1 MTTAMGSA
9 VRPFL
14 FFACALMMAFALSI
28 QADSHDDAD
37 AVYAA
42 YQRHVAL
49 FEAGQ
54 YDEAIDQLG
63 EAYRLGISVLPEH
76 DEDVANLAFN
86 YGAGLMWTQRTEA
99 AIPVL
104 EDALHRFEALNL
116 GDESLHAA
124 HTYLVHA
131 FEIMGQSD
139 NATEHCLAIGR
150 LLSGETE
157 TDSVPLYL
165 PVARLG
171 PALKHARK
179 PLTVVFTVD
188 SSGFT
193 RNPEVVGASPHPAL
207 KHAALDTVREFRFA
221 PAFESETAVAQND
234 VEYTFHFDEIRAQI
248 EQGRMVDMPS
258 LQPNSVRDSRRQGAW
273 NSTCRFGGHC

>member
-1 MTTAMGSA
+1 
-9 VRPFL
+9 
-14 FFACALMMAFALSI
+14 MMASAFSI

-42 YQRHVAL
+42 YQRHLAL

-54 YDEAIDQLG
+54 YDEAVDQLG

-86 YGAGLMWTQRTEA
+86 YGAGLMWAQRTGA

-116 GDESLHAA
+116 GDESLKAA

-131 FEIMGQSD
+131 FEITGQSD

-165 PVARLG
+165 PMARLG

-193 RNPEVVGASPHPAL
+193 RNLEVVGESPHPAL
-207 KHAALDTVREFRFA
+207 MHAALDTVGEFRFA
-221 PAFESETAVAQND
+221 PAFRAETAVAQND

-248 EQGRMVDMPS
+248 EQGRMVEMPS
-258 LQPNSVRDSRRQGAW
+258 LQPDSVRAPVGQGAW
-273 NSTCRFGGHC
+273 NRTCPFGGHC

>member
-1 MTTAMGSA
+1 MTTAKRTA
-9 VRPFL
+9 VCPFL
-14 FFACALMMAFALSI
+14 FFACALMMASAFSI

-42 YQRHVAL
+42 YQRHLAL

-54 YDEAIDQLG
+54 YDEAVDQLG

-86 YGAGLMWTQRTEA
+86 YGAGLMWAQRTGA

-116 GDESLHAA
+116 GDESLKAA

-131 FEIMGQSD
+131 FEITGQSD

-165 PVARLG
+165 PMARLG

-193 RNPEVVGASPHPAL
+193 GNLEVVGESPHPAL
-207 KHAALDTVREFRFA
+207 MHAALDTVGEFRFA
-221 PAFESETAVAQND
+221 PAFRAETAVAQND

-248 EQGRMVDMPS
+248 EQGRMVEMPS
-258 LQPNSVRDSRRQGAW
+258 LQPDSVRAPVGQGAW
-273 NSTCRFGGHC
+273 NRTCPFGGHC

>member
-1 MTTAMGSA
+1 MTTAKRTA
-9 VRPFL
+9 VCPFL
-14 FFACALMMAFALSI
+14 FFACALMMASAFSI

-42 YQRHVAL
+42 YQRHLAL

-54 YDEAIDQLG
+54 YDEAVDQLG

-86 YGAGLMWTQRTEA
+86 YGAGLMWAQRTGA

-116 GDESLHAA
+116 GDESLKAA

-131 FEIMGQSD
+131 FEITGQSD

-165 PVARLG
+165 PMARLG

-193 RNPEVVGASPHPAL
+193 GNLEVVGESPHPAL
-207 KHAALDTVREFRFA
+207 MHAALDTVGEFRFA
-221 PAFESETAVAQND
+221 PAFRAETAVAQND

-248 EQGRMVDMPS
+248 EQGRMVELPS
-258 LQPNSVRDSRRQGAW
+258 LQPDSVRAPVGQGAW
-273 NSTCRFGGHC
+273 NRTCPFGGHC